1 MNVGN
6 SPAPM
11 HRRRWHL
18 HATHLSTMSRTQT
31 PPSALTPAVQLRP
44 VAGARR
50 AIPRRIHGARLAIT
64 STARSERRITVR
76 GPGVGIDASSASADP
91 ARGPWRST
99 AKSCQLPGTPRSSTL
114 PRSSKPVPEPT
125 TRSRTVLVQT
135 SVAAGLSWY
144 LAHDVLG
151 HPQPFF
157 APIAA
162 AVSLS
167 ISNVLRAQRAIQTMI
182 GVTLGIGMGTLA
194 QGLLGP
200 GAIAIAVAALI
211 ALCAAV
217 FIGHGYIGRGMMF
230 ANQTVISAILVLALY
245 RTNVGFERIYDA
257 LIGGVAAI
265 VFAVLL
271 FPADPLR
278 VLRSARSGVLGV
290 LHGVLSRAA
299 DLAAGRREAPPDW
312 PLSAVDRVH
321 EQLGGLI
328 EARTTARQVV
338 RVAPRRW
345 ANVMPLRPP
354 ITRPYTSR
362 CWQARCCNW
371 PVRSLPRWTVAALGF
386 RSPCTACW
394 WCSRPP
400 PPSPTP
406 TPPGRAPTPPPRATT
421 LASCT
426 RAPTREPRWCSRTSS
441 RPASTTCNGSSTYV
455 RLDRLTTSRP
465 GTPGRVSS
473 APASATPR

>member
-1 MNVGN
+1 VRTT
-6 SPAPM
+6 
-11 HRRRWHL
+11 RR
-18 HATHLSTMSRTQT
+18 TV
-31 PPSALTPAVQLRP
+31 PSA
-44 VAGARR
+44 
-50 AIPRRIHGARLAIT
+50 
-64 STARSERRITVR
+64 
-76 GPGVGIDASSASADP
+76 ASVASA
-91 ARGPWRST
+91 ARAGVKRLRAVWFT
-99 AKSCQLPGTPRSSTL
+99 
-114 PRSSKPVPEPT
+114 
-125 TRSRTVLVQT
+125 LVQT

-167 ISNVLRAQRAIQTMI
+167 ISNVLRAQRAIQMMI

-200 GAIAIAVAALI
+200 GAIAISVAALI

-217 FIGHGYIGRGMMF
+217 FIGHGYIGQGMMF

-257 LIGGVAAI
+257 LIGGAVAI

-271 FPADPLR
+271 FPADPLT
-278 VLRSARSGVLGV
+278 VLRSARIGVLGV

-299 DLAAGRREAPPDW
+299 DFATGRRDAPPDW

-345 ANVMPLRPP
+345 GLRDSVRAADHQAVHVALLAGSVLELARAVAPGGP
-354 ITRPYTSR
+354 SAVEGCCARLPQPVHSVLVVLAAATALADSDPAGACAYTAAAR
-362 CWQARCCNW
+362 HHACQLHAGAHERTEVVLADVVQAC
-371 PVRSLPRWTVAALGF
+371 VDDLQ
-386 RSPCTACW
+386 
-394 WCSRPP
+394 
-400 PPSPTP
+400 
-406 TPPGRAPTPPPRATT
+406 
-421 LASCT
+421 
-426 RAPTREPRWCSRTSS
+426 
-441 RPASTTCNGSSTYV
+441 
-455 RLDRLTTSRP
+455 
-465 GTPGRVSS
+465 RVIDL
-473 APASATPR
+473 RQV